1 MVKVTTLRCAK
12 KNTAF
17 TISQLLQNLE
27 IPRAFTLHVCRKYQR
42 LNTLL
47 NFENRIFLKHKIVK
61 FVENLCYMT
70 QEELLPLI
78 MTKDERAFT
87 HVYDMYSKSL
97 FAVISNLVSDREE
110 AEDVLQETFV
120 KIWKNIDSYNESKGR
135 FYTWIVNIARNS
147 SIDKLRSKGFNN
159 RQKNLSSDNFVHLLD
174 DSNKLIHKID
184 TIGIREFVNK
194 LKPKCI
200 QIIDLLFFKG
210 YTQQEASDELQI
222 PLGTVKTQNRNCI
235 NDLRNFLQV

>member
-1 MVKVTTLRCAK
+1 
-12 KNTAF
+12 
-17 TISQLLQNLE
+17 
-27 IPRAFTLHVCRKYQR
+27 
-42 LNTLL
+42 
-47 NFENRIFLKHKIVK
+47 
-61 FVENLCYMT
+61 MT

-78 MTKDERAFT
+78 QTKDDRAFV
-87 HVYDMYSKSL
+87 HVYNMYSKSL
-97 FAVISNLVSDREE
+97 FAVIHNLVKDREE
-110 AEDVLQETFV
+110 AEDVLQEVFV

-135 FYTWIVNIARNS
+135 FYTWIINIARNT
-147 SIDKLRSKGFNN
+147 SIDKLRSKGYNN
-159 RQKNLSSDNFVHLLD
+159 SQKNLSSDNFVHLLD
-174 DSNKLIHKID
+174 DSNKLIHRID

-235 NDLRNFLQV
+235 NDLRKFLHV

>member
-1 MVKVTTLRCAK
+1 
-12 KNTAF
+12 
-17 TISQLLQNLE
+17 
-27 IPRAFTLHVCRKYQR
+27 
-42 LNTLL
+42 
-47 NFENRIFLKHKIVK
+47 
-61 FVENLCYMT
+61 MT

-78 MTKDERAFT
+78 LAKDQRAFT
-87 HVYDMYSKSL
+87 YVYDMYSKSL

-120 KIWKNIDSYNESKGR
+120 KIWKNIDSFNESKGR

-184 TIGIREFVNK
+184 TIGIKEFVKK

-210 YTQQEASDELQI
+210 YTQQEASEELQI